1 MIFRVRATDDGVQ
14 PATTA
19 TYTMTYAPGYQKSH
33 TLGKIADFDERL
45 TSLEKVLGVSASA
58 LADPDKALPS
68 NAVIPQLD
76 ELTRQ
81 MEVLSGSTT
90 SSLDSASRRVKQL
103 VQDTDKLA
111 EARKAA
117 KLAAAEGGSVAS
129 DGLEADETVAKIN
142 ALYGALPT
150 VEKMKPV
157 LPVLLDRL
165 RSLRDIH
172 QNAATASETL
182 KNIEGRQ
189 EEMADEIEKWAEA
202 LAKVEGVVEESTG
215 TVEGNM
221 LKVEGWVRE
230 IERKM
235 ETIR

>member
-1 MIFRVRATDDGVQ
+1 M
-14 PATTA
+14 
-19 TYTMTYAPGYQKSH
+19 
-33 TLGKIADFDERL
+33 
-45 TSLEKVLGVSASA
+45 
-58 LADPDKALPS
+58 
-68 NAVIPQLD
+68 
-76 ELTRQ
+76 
-81 MEVLSGSTT
+81 
-90 SSLDSASRRVKQL
+90 
-103 VQDTDKLA
+103 QDTDKLA

>member
-1 MIFRVRATDDGVQ
+1 
-14 PATTA
+14 
-19 TYTMTYAPGYQKSH
+19 MTYAPGYQKSH

-45 TSLEKVLGVSASA
+45 TSLEKVLGVSASV
-58 LADPDKALPS
+58 LTDSEKALPS
-68 NAVIPQLD
+68 NAVIPQMD
-76 ELTRQ
+76 ELTRI
-81 MEVLSGSTT
+81 MEVLNGSTT
-90 SSLDSASRRVKQL
+90 MSLDAASRRVKQL

-117 KLAAAEGGSVAS
+117 KQAAVDGAGSVDALDS
-129 DGLEADETVAKIN
+129 DETVAKIN

-182 KNIEGRQ
+182 KKIETRQ
-189 EEMADEIEKWAEA
+189 DEMADEIEKWEEA
-202 LAKVEGVVEESTG
+202 LAKVEGVVTESTG
-215 TVEGNM
+215 TIEGNM